1 MQPTYTI
8 FAGVNGSGKSTLYNT
23 PYIYHDNLGF
33 RINSDEIL
41 VANGGDWRNAKD
53 QAEAMKE
60 AVRLIK
66 DCIKKGIS
74 FNQETTLSGRSIINN
89 ILNAK
94 KSDFKINLHYVGL
107 ESSQLAIQRVAD
119 RVNKGGHG
127 IPKEDI
133 ERRYNTS
140 LSNLK
145 EVIPL
150 LDNLYIY
157 DNSKYRNL
165 QKVAQLDGSN
175 IISLKQDCD
184 WIKNIIADTV
194 IPLDER
200 KNIENMITK

>member
-8 FAGVNGSGKSTLYNT
+8 FAGVNGSGKSTLYNM
-23 PYIYHDNLGF
+23 PYIYHDNLGV

-41 VANGGDWRNAKD
+41 VANGGDWKNAKD
-53 QAEAMKE
+53 QAKAMKD

-66 DCIKKGIS
+66 DCIKKGIP

-94 KSDFKINLHYVGL
+94 KSGFKIKLHYVGL
-107 ESSQLAIQRVAD
+107 ESSKLAIQRVAD

-150 LDNLYIY
+150 VDNLYIY
-157 DNSKYRNL
+157 DNSKYRDL

-175 IISLKQDCD
+175 IIILNHDCD
-184 WIKNIIADTV
+184 WIKNIIVDTI
-194 IPLDER
+194 IPLD
-200 KNIENMITK
+200 